1 MSWCFLKGSTLKT
14 KWKKSLGAVDDIGP
28 TEQRKA
34 QTESVG
40 SNENEGYLNLSDLS
54 LQKI

>member
-34 QTESVG
+34 QTESAG
-40 SNENEGYLNLSDLS
+40 SDENEGYPNLSDLS